1 VLWPG
6 WTQVVEEHPAAVL
19 VGVKKDRGAALR
31 TTRIRIDET
40 AADGARQVALEKAD
54 GIALMHV
61 FKKLRPIGPGPA
73 ALIDAPPA
81 PAIRIVVEAGH
92 PKPRTSSEVKVD
104 SAREPGPPPL
114 HVKSASIA
122 GLDQPYPNLARTQLA
137 GRRVDFASG
146 LGRLRDSRKSG
157 AVAGGAFGLGRRFIG
172 FQIVHGNHFLDK
184 TPTASM
190 SLCITDCWL
199 RLSHFKV
206 TPDQLVSVTVAW
218 SFLSSR
224 QQTRE
229 PTPNDLDSEPV
240 IRVSVSVVLLAL
252 VTVAS

>member
-92 PKPRTSSEVKVD
+92 PKPRTSSEVARSLPATPGTPEDWPAAWASDTIVVAHDAFAGAQFKQTSPQHWSVTFADHNAYENAED
-104 SAREPGPPPL
+104 STKR
-114 HVKSASIA
+114 
-122 GLDQPYPNLARTQLA
+122 QQLA
-137 GRRVDFASG
+137 KAGA
-146 LGRLRDSRKSG
+146 RL
-157 AVAGGAFGLGRRFIG
+157 A
-172 FQIVHGNHFLDK
+172 
-184 TPTASM
+184 
-190 SLCITDCWL
+190 
-199 RLSHFKV
+199 
-206 TPDQLVSVTVAW
+206 
-218 SFLSSR
+218 
-224 QQTRE
+224 E
-229 PTPNDLDSEPV
+229 
-240 IRVSVSVVLLAL
+240 LLNAIWP
-252 VTVAS
+252 